1 MERVN
6 FNKSAEDL
14 NAKERNASENLIR
27 LRDYIRFFLDDP
39 IIVKRLSKER
49 QEDIDETLKTFIRQY
64 NTMLR
69 ENERLKSTDI
79 QLIRLEKALR
89 CLRLC

>member
-1 MERVN
+1 MAKVN
-6 FNKSAEDL
+6 FNER

-39 IIVKRLSKER
+39 VITERLSKER
-49 QEDIDETLKTFIRQY
+49 QSDINETLKTFIRQY

-69 ENERLKSTDI
+69 ENERLKSTDN

>member
-6 FNKSAEDL
+6 FNKSADER

-39 IIVKRLSKER
+39 IIVERLSKER
-49 QEDIDETLKTFIRQY
+49 QEDIDETLKTFIGQY

-69 ENERLKSTDI
+69 ENERLKSTDN

>member
-6 FNKSAEDL
+6 FDKSAKER
-14 NAKERNASENLIR
+14 NAEERNASENLIR

-39 IIVKRLSKER
+39 VITKRLSKER
-49 QEDIDETLKTFIRQY
+49 QADINETLKTFIGQY

-69 ENERLKSTDI
+69 ENERLKSTDN

>member
-1 MERVN
+1 MARVN
-6 FNKSAEDL
+6 FGEPDKER

-39 IIVKRLSKER
+39 VIVERLSQER
-49 QEDIDETLKTFIRQY
+49 QSDIDETLKTFIGQY

-69 ENERLKSTDI
+69 ENELLKSTDN